1 MYQIYHIKNTKT
13 GYRYIGCSKNL
24 KARWKEHKR
33 HLIEGRHHCI
43 HLQRAWNKYGE
54 IHFLFETLEEHPTE
68 NKMFQREKELISEST
83 KTYNTAEGG
92 LGGDT
97 RKNFTEEQR
106 KHYLDKK
113 REANR
118 RRFKDPKER
127 EKCNAFRNLSE
138 TELEE
143 RKKVWSEVKKG
154 TKNGRY
160 KYSSPVLQLDKKT
173 GKLIKEWKDV
183 CEADYAGFER
193 RWIINCCKG
202 KKGFKSHK
210 GFVWK
215 WKE

>member
-54 IHFLFETLEEHPTE
+54 AHFLFETLEEHPTE

-92 LGGDT
+92 FGGNT
-97 RKNFTEEQR
+97 VKNFTEEQKQAFSR
-106 KHYLDKK
+106 KAKERNAK
-113 REANR
+113 
-118 RRFKDPKER
+118 RFKDPKER
-127 EKCNAFRNLSE
+127 EKCNSFRNLSE

-143 RKKVWSEVKKG
+143 RKKVWSEAKKG
-154 TKNGRY
+154 AKNNRY

-173 GKLIKEWKDV
+173 GELIKEWKDV